1 MRTSRRRG
9 GYTRVA
15 AVAFLSMLQFASVG
29 SGPLLW
35 ASSIASKFGSTAR
48 KGPQGT
54 QANNEGL
61 VESAAARAST
71 IRNSHTVDHRRQPK
85 QFSDS
90 SVPPGPSQA
99 TPNRR
104 LAQQPDV
111 TSIAPTRGSVYGG
124 TSITVLGSN
133 FRPDGNYRLT
143 FSSNQFQRNATTW
156 TYNSDVEVV
165 FLAPMWGD
173 SWGSFFAA
181 LDTNVTLW
189 SSTSPVLDISNMK
202 APLFFSYAPLWAPES
217 LGQPSGPSS
226 GSVLGGT
233 LLTFAGY
240 GLNPNDI
247 YFCRFSYSEGYEL
260 LYQTQVRAQTFTPL
274 SSIPTTTTPP
284 GTLSLFAVLVQ
295 KDKY

>member
-1 MRTSRRRG
+1 MRTGRRRG

-15 AVAFLSMLQFASVG
+15 AVAFLSLLQFALVG
-29 SGPLLW
+29 SGPLQW

-48 KGPQGT
+48 KGPEGT
-54 QANNEGL
+54 QAQNKGS

-71 IRNSHTVDHRRQPK
+71 TRNSHTLDHRRQLK

-99 TPNRR
+99 TSTRR
-104 LAQQPDV
+104 LAPQPV
-111 TSIAPTRGSVYGG
+111 VMSIAPTRGSVYGG
-124 TSITVLGSN
+124 TSITVKGSD

-156 TYNSDVEVV
+156 TYKSAVELV

-189 SSTSPVLDISNMK
+189 SSTSPVLDTSNMK

-217 LGQPSGPSS
+217 FAPASGPSS